1 MATPFLAGKGWPGD
15 PHRFVTWWRR
25 THFEDSMID
34 RGHTSYR
41 QIGRRAV
48 SQVMRRAG
56 IDHTQD
62 EVRWL
67 VSCIERLKPFPD
79 VLEALGRLH
88 ERYRLDDR
96 GIRPQRARIVRY
108 KSDHK
113 LCTEM
118 YTAARD
124 SYLND

>member
-1 MATPFLAGKGWPGD
+1 MI
-15 PHRFVTWWRR
+15 
-25 THFEDSMID
+25 DSLCD

-41 QIGRRAV
+41 QIGHRAV

-56 IDHTQD
+56 IDHTHD
-62 EVRWL
+62 EVRRL

-96 GIRPQRARIVRY
+96 GIRPQRARIIRY
-108 KSDHK
+108 SRITNCARK
-113 LCTEM
+113 M
-118 YTAARD
+118 YTASGG